1 MKLSPDVLTYIQTV
15 KNYLKKNEEAQKY
28 FLTGIDEDYFFKH
41 LGEIA
46 QKNFDSLGEA
56 MLNKEQFDL
65 LRNTMKAISIVNKS
79 IVEETQ
85 TVNPEE
91 NIFIDMRGLSK
102 ICLN

>member
-1 MKLSPDVLTYIQTV
+1 MKLSPEVLTYIQTV
-15 KNYLKKNEEAQKY
+15 KNYLKKNDEARKY
-28 FLTGIDEDYFFKH
+28 FLTGVDEDFFFQH
-41 LGEIA
+41 LSEIS
-46 QKNFDSLGEA
+46 QKNFNSLGEA

-79 IVEETQ
+79 KIEDTQ
-85 TVNPEE
+85 VINPEE

>member
-1 MKLSPDVLTYIQTV
+1 MSLSPDVLTYIQTV
-15 KNYLKKNEEAQKY
+15 KNYLKKNDEARKY
-28 FLTGIDEDYFFKH
+28 FLTGVDEDFFFQH

-79 IVEETQ
+79 KIEDTQ
-85 TVNPEE
+85 VINPEE

>member
-1 MKLSPDVLTYIQTV
+1 
-15 KNYLKKNEEAQKY
+15 
-28 FLTGIDEDYFFKH
+28 
-41 LGEIA
+41 
-46 QKNFDSLGEA
+46 

-79 IVEETQ
+79 KIEDTQ
-85 TVNPEE
+85 VINPEE

>member
-1 MKLSPDVLTYIQTV
+1 MKLSPEVLTYIQTV
-15 KNYLKKNEEAQKY
+15 KNYLKKNDEARKY
-28 FLTGIDEDYFFKH
+28 FLTGVDEDFFFQH
-41 LGEIA
+41 LSEIA
-46 QKNFDSLGEA
+46 QKNFNSLGEA

-79 IVEETQ
+79 KIEDTQ
-85 TVNPEE
+85 VINPEE

>member
-15 KNYLKKNEEAQKY
+15 
-28 FLTGIDEDYFFKH
+28 
-41 LGEIA
+41 
-46 QKNFDSLGEA
+46 
-56 MLNKEQFDL
+56 
-65 LRNTMKAISIVNKS
+65 KAISIVNKS

>member
-1 MKLSPDVLTYIQTV
+1 MKLSPEVLTYIQTV
-15 KNYLKKNEEAQKY
+15 KNYLKKNDEARSY
-28 FLTGIDEDYFFKH
+28 FLTGVDEDFFFQH
-41 LGEIA
+41 LSEIA
-46 QKNFDSLGEA
+46 QKNFNSLGEA

-79 IVEETQ
+79 KIEDIQ
-85 TVNPEE
+85 SINPEE

>member
-1 MKLSPDVLTYIQTV
+1 MKLSPEVLTYIQTV
-15 KNYLKKNEEAQKY
+15 KNYLKKNDEARSY
-28 FLTGIDEDYFFKH
+28 FLTGVDEDFFFQH
-41 LGEIA
+41 LSEIA
-46 QKNFDSLGEA
+46 QKNFNSLGEA

-79 IVEETQ
+79 KIEDTQ
-85 TVNPEE
+85 VINPEE